1 VKKFAE
7 RMPKAELHLH
17 IEGTLEPELM
27 FELASRN
34 QVDLPFRSPAEV
46 RRAYQFSDLQS
57 FLDIY
62 YQGTRV
68 LLHDRDFYDLTWAYL
83 NKAKE
88 QNVRH
93 AEIFFDPQAH
103 TERGVPME
111 AIIEGIH
118 QALVDGERQF
128 RISSQ
133 LILCFL
139 RHLSGQD
146 AMRTLE
152 AALSHRAYFS
162 GVGLDSSELGHPPE
176 KFTEVFTKA
185 RAESLFV
192 VAHAGEEGPA
202 DYVWQALDTLGAVR
216 IDHGVRCTEDPELV
230 ERLRSERVP
239 LTVCPLSNVKL
250 RVFDSME
257 DHNLRELIDAGLCVS
272 INSDDP
278 AYFGGYIN
286 ENFAAVCDAFD
297 LNREEIGALGRNSF
311 EGAFMDEGRRLEI
324 LEELKEFEAAQT
336 TPNV

>member
-1 VKKFAE
+1 MKKFAE

-34 QVDLPFRSPAEV
+34 QIDLPFRSPAEV

-68 LLHDRDFYDLTWAYL
+68 LLNDRDFFDLTWAYL
-83 NKAKE
+83 NKAHE

-103 TERGVPME
+103 TQRGVPMQS
-111 AIIEGIH
+111 IIEGIH
-118 QALVDGERQF
+118 QALVDGARRF
-128 RISSQ
+128 GISSQ

-139 RHLSGQD
+139 RHLSGD
-146 AMRTLE
+146 EAMRTLE
-152 AALSHRAYFS
+152 AALPHRDYFA
-162 GVGLDSSELGHPPE
+162 GVGLDSSERGHPPE
-176 KFTEVFTKA
+176 KFTDVFMRA
-185 RAESLFV
+185 RAEDLFV
-192 VAHAGEEGPA
+192 VAHAGEEGPP
-202 DYVWQALDTLGAVR
+202 DYVWQALDSLGAAR
-216 IDHGVRCTEDPELV
+216 IDHGVRCTEDPALV

-250 RVFDSME
+250 RVFDSIE
-257 DHNLRELIDAGLCVS
+257 NHNLRELIDAGLCVT

-286 ENFAAVCDAFD
+286 ENFGAVCDAFD
-297 LNREEIGALGRNSF
+297 LNRQEISALGRNSI
-311 EGAFMDEGRRLEI
+311 EGAFMDESRRREIIGELEA
-324 LEELKEFEAAQT
+324 LEASAAFR
-336 TPNV
+336 